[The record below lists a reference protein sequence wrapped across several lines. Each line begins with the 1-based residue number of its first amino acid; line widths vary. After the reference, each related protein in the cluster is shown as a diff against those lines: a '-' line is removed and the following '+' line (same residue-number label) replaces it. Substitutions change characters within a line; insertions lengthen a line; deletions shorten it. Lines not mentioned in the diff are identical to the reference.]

1 MRHITGDHDHQELWS
16 NDVRP
21 ITVVRLSGKM
31 DTFGKKTEEIA
42 SLWNRFTESVQSLCF
57 EYDGFVVETS
67 AGIEDSCFMMCAFG
81 LAPKQHVD
89 DAMRGVL
96 AALAMVESMRSMLI
110 SCKASVASG
119 PCFTGSVGIKECR
132 RVVVLG
138 DAVNVSER
146 NLAAISDGVVN
157 DLNTSNS
164 IGKALPQVA
173 LSGSKCFRPYVVLDF
188 ENVIHSYS
196 PKH

>member
-1 MRHITGDHDHQELWS
+1 
-16 NDVRP
+16 
-21 ITVVRLSGKM
+21 
-31 DTFGKKTEEIA
+31 
-42 SLWNRFTESVQSLCF
+42 
-57 EYDGFVVETS
+57 
-67 AGIEDSCFMMCAFG
+67 
-81 LAPKQHVD
+81 
-89 DAMRGVL
+89 
-96 AALAMVESMRSMLI
+96 MVESMRSMLI

-173 LSGSKCFRPYVVLDF
+173 LSGSSSKCFRPYDDTTKGGYRHALDTLHRFRRENQLRVASNPLYKTSKPCAELTKHVMSWINDSYRSEKNRIIVVEGPIGSGKSEMISHTLSD
-188 ENVIHSYS
+188 ERIHRVARVLYVWCF
-196 PKH
+196 